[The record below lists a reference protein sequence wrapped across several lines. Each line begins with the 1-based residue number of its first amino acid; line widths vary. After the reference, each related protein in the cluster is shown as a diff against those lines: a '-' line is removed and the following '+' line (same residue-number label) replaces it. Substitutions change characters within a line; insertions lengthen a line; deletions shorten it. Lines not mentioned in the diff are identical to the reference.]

1 MKMRTVLAL
10 VAAAAALSA
19 CVDFGGSRPPPMGMN
34 PGGSQPR
41 MNSVEGSWADS
52 NGLNSTF
59 NGGRFETHTTD
70 GTNQQM
76 ASGTYT
82 TDPSGVIQINLYS
95 NIKRTSSKVNC
106 FLANPSQLNCTS
118 ETGGHFSLNRQG

>member
-1 MKMRTVLAL
+1 MKLRTTLSL

-19 CVDFGGSRPPPMGMN
+19 CVDFGGSRPPPMTMN
-34 PGGSQPR
+34 SGAQSR
-41 MNSVEGSWADS
+41 TNSVEGSWADS

-59 NGGRFETHTTD
+59 NAGRFETHTTD

-106 FLANPSQLNCTS
+106 FMANPGQLNCTS

>member
-1 MKMRTVLAL
+1 MKLRTTISL

-19 CVDFGGSRPPPMGMN
+19 CVDFGGSRPPPMTMS
-34 PGGSQPR
+34 PGAQPR
-41 MNSVEGSWADS
+41 TNSVEGSWADS

-59 NGGRFETHTTD
+59 NAGRFETHTTD

-95 NIKRTSSKVNC
+95 NVKRTSSKVNC
-106 FLANPSQLNCTS
+106 FMANPSQLNCTS

>member
-1 MKMRTVLAL
+1 MQIRTAIAL

-19 CVDFGGSRPPPMGMN
+19 CVDFGGSRPPPMAMN
-34 PGGSQPR
+34 TSVQPR
-41 MNSVEGSWADS
+41 VNSVEGSWADT
-52 NGLNSTF
+52 NGLSSTF

-82 TDPSGVIQINLYS
+82 TDPSGVVQINLYS

-106 FLANPSQLNCTS
+106 FMANPGQLNCTS

>member
-1 MKMRTVLAL
+1 MKIRTTLAL
-10 VAAAAALSA
+10 LAAAAALSA
-19 CVDFGGSRPPPMGMN
+19 CVDFGGSRPPPMTMN
-34 PGGSQPR
+34 TGAQPR

-59 NGGRFETHTTD
+59 TAGRFETHTTD

-82 TDPSGVIQINLYS
+82 TDPSGMIQINLYS

>member
-1 MKMRTVLAL
+1 MKIRTLLAL
-10 VAAAAALSA
+10 VAAASALSA

-34 PGGSQPR
+34 TGAQPR
-41 MNSVEGSWADS
+41 TNSVEGSWADT

-59 NGGRFETHTTD
+59 NAGRFETHTTD

-82 TDPSGVIQINLYS
+82 TDPSGTIQINLYS

>member
-1 MKMRTVLAL
+1 MKIRTMLAL
-10 VAAAAALSA
+10 VAATAALSA

-34 PGGSQPR
+34 TGAQPR

-59 NGGRFETHTTD
+59 NAGRFETHTTD

-82 TDPSGVIQINLYS
+82 TDPSGTIQINLYS

>member
-1 MKMRTVLAL
+1 MKMRTTLAL
-10 VAAAAALSA
+10 IAAAAALSA

-34 PGGSQPR
+34 TGAAPR
-41 MNSVEGSWADS
+41 ANSVEGSWADS

-59 NGGRFETHTTD
+59 TGGRFETHTTD

-82 TDPSGVIQINLYS
+82 TDPSGMIQINLYS
-95 NIKRTSSKVNC
+95 NVKRTSSKVNC

>member
-1 MKMRTVLAL
+1 MKIRTVLAL
-10 VAAAAALSA
+10 AAASAALSA
-19 CVDFGGSRPPPMGMN
+19 CVDFGGSRPPPMTMN
-34 PGGSQPR
+34 TGAQPR
-41 MNSVEGSWADS
+41 GNSVEGSWADS
-52 NGLNSTF
+52 NGLSSTF
-59 NGGRFETHTTD
+59 SAGRFETHTTD

-82 TDPSGVIQINLYS
+82 TDPSGVVQINLYS

-106 FLANPSQLNCTS
+106 FMANPGQLNCTS

>member
-1 MKMRTVLAL
+1 MKIRNALAL
-10 VAAAAALSA
+10 LAAAAALSA
-19 CVDFGGSRPPPMGMN
+19 CVDFGGSRPPPMATNTGV
-34 PGGSQPR
+34 QPR

-59 NGGRFETHTTD
+59 TAGRFETHTTD

-82 TDPSGVIQINLYS
+82 TDASGVIQIDLYS